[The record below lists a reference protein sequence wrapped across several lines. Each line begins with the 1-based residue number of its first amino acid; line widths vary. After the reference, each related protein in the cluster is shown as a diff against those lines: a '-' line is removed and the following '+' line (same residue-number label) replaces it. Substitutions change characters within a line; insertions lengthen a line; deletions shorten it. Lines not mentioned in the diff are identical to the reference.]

1 VKTLAIIGASG
12 HGKVLADMAE
22 LLGYN
27 VTFFDDAYPN
37 KLANEHWPIAGN
49 LTVLLKNPNLYECV
63 VVAIGNNQMRNT
75 LCIKLINDGF
85 KLPTLIHPTS
95 VISKYAKIADGSVF
109 LANSVVNAFAQIGR
123 NCIINTGAIIEHDCV
138 IGEAVHVSPNVALA
152 GGTKVGDLSW
162 LGIGSLTKQL
172 VEIGENTIIGANT
185 TVINNIPSNVMAV
198 GTPAVIKK
206 YL

>member
-1 VKTLAIIGASG
+1 MKTLAIIGASG

>member
-172 VEIGENTIIGANT
+172 VEICENTIIGANT